1 LKGVNL
7 IQDARKAKV
16 LVDPMRRE
24 MLRLLAY
31 REMAENQLAG
41 TLGLSNAAVGHHL
54 KILRQHGLIRV
65 ARRIIEK
72 HGIVQ
77 KFYESNALFYLVDS
91 REMPVEIERY
101 LMPMSLE
108 RIRGMIAAA
117 NVLGSEQKSISSV
130 ETERFAKTMDHAI
143 LRVAPKY
150 SARSNW
156 DREELI
162 ETIYRDA
169 LCHLLRRRDLLPE
182 RIQTLLGRARR
193 QVRVQRTR

>member
-1 LKGVNL
+1 
-7 IQDARKAKV
+7 
-16 LVDPMRRE
+16 
-24 MLRLLAY
+24 
-31 REMAENQLAG
+31 
-41 TLGLSNAAVGHHL
+41 
-54 KILRQHGLIRV
+54 V

-77 KFYESNALFYLVDS
+77 KFYESNALFYMVDS
-91 REMPVEIERY
+91 RQMPVEIERY

-108 RIRGMIAAA
+108 RIRGIIAAA
-117 NVLGSEQKSISSV
+117 NVLGREQKSISTV

-143 LRVAPKY
+143 LRIAPGY

-169 LCHLLRRRDLLPE
+169 LCHLLRKRDLLPE
-182 RIQTLLGRARR
+182 KIQALLGRSRR
-193 QVRVQRTR
+193 QARLSRTR